1 MPFVRI
7 ILDLPVA
14 NEADAAKIVAS
25 LEAQFPDRH
34 RPSLYRDSPA
44 AASADT
50 EVVYTGP
57 VDPPKTTFQKLTSW
71 LVR

>member
-1 MPFVRI
+1 MPSVRI

-14 NEADAAKIVAS
+14 DKAEAHKIVAA

-34 RPSLYRDSPA
+34 RPSSYQD
-44 AASADT
+44 DT
-50 EVVYTGP
+50 TVAPVDPVYTGV

-71 LVR
+71 LTG